1 MARKNRDGEGRKT
14 DNNKTG
20 EKAWG
25 EARGDEWLETKCT
38 LKNGSRWTNFFDGWH
53 LITVLD
59 ATIYDSF
66 LLIIFFFFQF
76 LEKKEDFDEISP
88 EILAAR
94 YDRRNIR
101 ATPKSLRRRTTSI
114 RTSLRS
120 SPKILRTNSSI
131 PPKRRNDFVFFFF
144 PLLLDGR
151 LHPLLH
157 ARLALHTG

>member
-1 MARKNRDGEGRKT
+1 MRRNERRRMTRNKMHPEKWIAVNELFRWMASNNSFGR
-14 DNNKTG
+14 NNL
-20 EKAWG
+20 
-25 EARGDEWLETKCT
+25 RFFPLD
-38 LKNGSRWTNFFDGWH
+38 NFF
-53 LITVLD
+53 
-59 ATIYDSF
+59 F
-66 LLIIFFFFQF
+66 LSILG
-76 LEKKEDFDEISP
+76 KKGDFDEISP

>member
-1 MARKNRDGEGRKT
+1 MRRSERRRMTRNKMHPEKWIAVNELFRWMASNNSFGRNNLRFFPL
-14 DNNKTG
+14 DN
-20 EKAWG
+20 
-25 EARGDEWLETKCT
+25 
-38 LKNGSRWTNFFDGWH
+38 F
-53 LITVLD
+53 
-59 ATIYDSF
+59 
-66 LLIIFFFFQF
+66 FFFFQF